1 MSLLKR
7 VERAQQAAAERAA
20 AEAQAADDP
29 SPLTGSQPVAVM
41 AIGAPPPPPVTPP
54 PPPVAIPDH
63 AGRASMA
70 AGAHVPT
77 REEMFRDIR
86 IRLQAEVVNAFD
98 TLLDDQ
104 ATDVRTKIEGIVDR
118 TIAAKG
124 FAVTRLEHER
134 LVEELT
140 NDVTG
145 FGPLEPLL
153 SDESITEVM
162 VNGPNHI
169 YIERGGKIQKVDTVF
184 LNDEHVLRIIDRII
198 TPMGRRIDETSPRVD
213 ARLPDGS
220 RVNAI
225 VEPLSLV
232 GPVITVRKF
241 SKRPYTVE
249 DLVRVRDRDERDV
262 RLHEGLHRG
271 AAEPVR
277 LRRDG
282 LRQDDDAQRP
292 VVVHPERRAHRDDR
306 GRRRA
311 PAPPGPR
318 HHPRVAAAQPRGRGR
333 DHDPPPAPQRDA
345 HAAGPGDRRRVP
357 FRRGPGHAPGDDDRP
372 RRLALDGPREQLE
385 GHAPPARDD
394 GPDDRLR
401 AAAAGDPRADRLG
414 RRPDR
419 PHRPAQGRHPEG
431 RQHHRG
437 LRDRGRRDPDAGHL
451 RVRADRRE
459 RGREDRSAS
468 SGRPGSARRS
478 CRSSRR
484 RASTCRPASSA
495 SRPRTR
501 TIRRRR

>member
-20 AEAQAADDP
+20 AEAHAADDP
-29 SPLTGSQPVAVM
+29 SSLGAAQPVAVM
-41 AIGAPPPPPVTPP
+41 AIEPPP
-54 PPPVAIPDH
+54 PPPVAPPPAPVAIPTTH
-63 AGRASMA
+63 GRASMA
-70 AGAHVPT
+70 AGAHIPT
-77 REEMFRDIR
+77 RDEMLRDIK
-86 IRLQAEVVNAFD
+86 IRLQEEVVNAFD

-104 ATDVRTKIEGIVDR
+104 ATDVKTKIEGIVDR

-153 SDESITEVM
+153 ADESITEVM

-169 YIERGGKIQKVDTVF
+169 YIERAGKILKVDTVF

-225 VEPLSLV
+225 IEPLSLI

-249 DLVRVRDRDERDV
+249 DLTSFGTATSEMFDFLKACIEA
-262 RLHEGLHRG
+262 RLNLFVSGGTGSGKTTTPE
-271 AAEPVR
+271 
-277 LRRDG
+277 
-282 LRQDDDAQRP
+282 RP
-292 VVVHPERRAHRDDR
+292 VVVHPERRADRHDR
-306 GRRRA
+306 GRCRA

-318 HHPRVAAAQPRGRGR
+318 HHPRVAPAQPRGRGR

-345 HAAGPGDRRRVP
+345 HAPRPGDRRRVP
-357 FRRGPGHAPGDDDRP
+357 LGRGARHAPGDDD
-372 RRLALDGPREQLE
+372 GP
-385 GHAPPARDD
+385 
-394 GPDDRLR
+394 
-401 AAAAGDPRADRLG
+401 
-414 RRPDR
+414 
-419 PHRPAQGRHPEG
+419 
-431 RQHHRG
+431 
-437 LRDRGRRDPDAGHL
+437 
-451 RVRADRRE
+451 
-459 RGREDRSAS
+459 
-468 SGRPGSARRS
+468 
-478 CRSSRR
+478 
-484 RASTCRPASSA
+484 
-495 SRPRTR
+495 
-501 TIRRRR
+501 